1 MMSDLIRNV
10 ESIDIQE
17 LIRINDLAVPAVNS
31 ISSNKFEW
39 FLENSLY
46 FKLIESS
53 SKEVKGFLLVLPED
67 LEYESLNYKW
77 FNKRYKKFAYIDRI
91 AILNKFKRKGF
102 GKFFYSDLENTIKSN
117 YSMIACEYNI
127 KPMNIESERFH
138 ISIGFEKIGEQI
150 TDNGNKEVALMVK
163 NL

>member
-1 MMSDLIRNV
+1 MSDLIRNV
-10 ESIDIQE
+10 KSSDIQE
-17 LIRINDLAVPAVNS
+17 IIRINDLAVPAVNS

-77 FNKRYKKFAYIDRI
+77 FNKRYKKFALSLI
-91 AILNKFKRKGF
+91 
-102 GKFFYSDLENTIKSN
+102 
-117 YSMIACEYNI
+117 
-127 KPMNIESERFH
+127 H
-138 ISIGFEKIGEQI
+138 I
-150 TDNGNKEVALMVK
+150 
-163 NL
+163 

>member
-10 ESIDIQE
+10 ESSDIQE

-102 GKFFYSDLENTIKSN
+102 WKIFYSDLENTIKSN
-117 YSMIACEYNI
+117 YSMIACEYNL
-127 KPMNIESERFH
+127 KANEY
-138 ISIGFEKIGEQI
+138 
-150 TDNGNKEVALMVK
+150 
-163 NL
+163 

>member
-1 MMSDLIRNV
+1 MSDLIRNV

-53 SKEVKGFLLVLPED
+53 SKEIKGFLLVLRQN
-67 LEYESLNYKW
+67 LEYESLNYIW
-77 FNKRYKKFAYIDRI
+77 FNERLKKFAYIDRI
-91 AILNKFKRKGF
+91 AILNQYKRKGF
-102 GKFFYSDLENTIKSN
+102 GRKFYSDLENTIKSN
-117 YSMIACEYNI
+117 YEIIVCEYNL
-127 KPMNIESERFH
+127 KPMNYESEKFH
-138 ISIGFEKIGEQI
+138 LSIGFKKIGEQT
-150 TDNGNKEVALMVK
+150 TDNGKKEVAMMLK
-163 NL
+163 KI

>member
-77 FNKRYKKFAYIDRI
+77 FKNVI
-91 AILNKFKRKGF
+91 
-102 GKFFYSDLENTIKSN
+102 
-117 YSMIACEYNI
+117 
-127 KPMNIESERFH
+127 
-138 ISIGFEKIGEQI
+138 
-150 TDNGNKEVALMVK
+150 K
-163 NL
+163 NLLILTVLQF